1 MDKSLKMFIMNFL
14 KSFKFERKQPR
25 AQSLV
30 ELAISLTVILLLLL
44 GAVDFGI
51 ALFQYVAIRDAAAEG
66 AIYGSFKPD
75 KVDGMKYRAIAAS
88 SDVVPLTLDD
98 VEVIINGS
106 NCQGSDGPTLNSVTV
121 TITFDHALIFP
132 MVSTMIG
139 TNTIKLRADATNTI
153 LTPKCSP

>member
-1 MDKSLKMFIMNFL
+1 MNFL

-98 VEVIINGS
+98 VGVIINGS
-106 NCQGSDGPTLNSVTV
+106 NCQGYDASTPPKPNSVTV
-121 TITFDHALIFP
+121 SITFDHELIFP
-132 MVSTMIG
+132 MVGSMIG
-139 TNTIKLRADATNTI
+139 SDTITLRANATNTI

>member
-1 MDKSLKMFIMNFL
+1 MKT
-14 KSFKFERKQPR
+14 RKRIHPSTEKG
-25 AQSLV
+25 QSLV

-88 SDVVPLTLDD
+88 SDVMALTLDN
-98 VEVIINGS
+98 VGVIINGS
-106 NCQGSDGPTLNSVTV
+106 NCQGYDASTPPKPNSVTV
-121 TITFDHALIFP
+121 SITYDHLLIFP
-132 MVSTMIG
+132 MVGSMIG
-139 TNTIKLRADATNTI
+139 TNKITLRANATNTI

>member
-1 MDKSLKMFIMNFL
+1 MMRNPAMPMKIKISTKLK
-14 KSFKFERKQPR
+14 KESRG
-25 AQSLV
+25 QSLV

-66 AIYGSFKPD
+66 AIYGSFQPTQ
-75 KVDGMKYRAIAAS
+75 VDGMKFRAIESA
-88 SDVVPLTLDD
+88 SDVTPLTASN
-98 VEVIINGS
+98 VNVVINGL
-106 NCQGSDGPTLNSVTV
+106 NCQGSDSSTPPKPYSVTV

-153 LTPKCSP
+153 LTPKCP